1 MNIKKNEIL
10 NIYKKR
16 FISILSLSILLTF
29 ISFYSYYYQNEPSK
43 LKFITNEASENS
55 IVDLIM
61 QTNTEHDAML
71 LNIINMASSQK
82 MGDDNKIS
90 LKGTNIISVN
100 GRLTPIN
107 GFFLQKNFRE
117 IFKNEI
123 EKYDG
128 ISVKIIEQRSK
139 LQDLYTI
146 ISNDHGE
153 VNDQTIINIIEEIFL
168 NTEIVLEKRILDR
181 IQATRREQLSNLV
194 ILDSVLG
201 SNYADTFRLITSKK
215 SEILKKTLE
224 KKDIGDFVT
233 INNRFN
239 RKISSLDELVVSTSE
254 IKYGQILLL
263 FFIFHLMVF
272 FIFVTLKGLNKR
284 KSRK

>member
-1 MNIKKNEIL
+1 MNIKKNKIL

-29 ISFYSYYYQNEPSK
+29 ISFYSFYSQNESSK
-43 LKFITNEASENS
+43 LKFITNEAPEIG

-61 QTNTEHDAML
+61 QTNTEQDEML
-71 LNIINMASSQK
+71 LNIINMANSHK
-82 MGDDNKIS
+82 VGDDDFLS
-90 LKGTNIISVN
+90 LKGNISS

-117 IFKNEI
+117 IFKNET
-123 EKYDG
+123 EKYDS

-139 LQDLYTI
+139 QQDLYTVI
-146 ISNDHGE
+146 FNNHDKND
-153 VNDQTIINIIEEIFL
+153 DQTIVNIIEEIFL
-168 NTEIVLEKRILDR
+168 NIETILEERILER
-181 IQATRREQLSNLV
+181 IQATRKEQLTNLF

-201 SNYADTFRLITSKK
+201 SNFGEIFLLITNKK
-215 SEILKKTLE
+215 SEILEKTLQN
-224 KKDIGDFVT
+224 KGIKDFVT
-233 INNRFN
+233 INNRVN

-254 IKYGQILLL
+254 IKYGQIVLL
-263 FFIFHLMVF
+263 FFIFHMMVF

-284 KSRK
+284 KRRK

>member
-1 MNIKKNEIL
+1 MNIKKNKIL

-29 ISFYSYYYQNEPSK
+29 ISFYSFHSQNEPSK
-43 LKFITNEASENS
+43 LKFITNEAPEIG

-61 QTNTEHDAML
+61 QTNTEQDEML
-71 LNIINMASSQK
+71 LNIINMANSHK
-82 MGDDNKIS
+82 VGDKDFLS
-90 LKGTNIISVN
+90 LKGTISS

-117 IFKNEI
+117 IFKNET
-123 EKYDG
+123 EKYDS

-139 LQDLYTI
+139 QQDLYTV
-146 ISNDHGE
+146 ISNNHDK
-153 VNDQTIINIIEEIFL
+153 NDDQRIVNIIEEIFF
-168 NTEIVLEKRILDR
+168 NTETILEERILER
-181 IQATRREQLSNLV
+181 IQATRKEQLTNLS

-201 SNYADTFRLITSKK
+201 SNFGEIFLLITNKK
-215 SEILKKTLE
+215 SEILEKTLQN
-224 KKDIGDFVT
+224 KGIKDFVT
-233 INNRFN
+233 INNRVN

-254 IKYGQILLL
+254 IKYGQIVLL
-263 FFIFHLMVF
+263 FFIFHMMVF

>member
-1 MNIKKNEIL
+1 MNIKKNKIL

-29 ISFYSYYYQNEPSK
+29 ISFYSFYSQNESSK
-43 LKFITNEASENS
+43 LKFITNEAPEIG

-61 QTNTEHDAML
+61 QTNTEQDEML
-71 LNIINMASSQK
+71 LNIINMANSHK
-82 MGDDNKIS
+82 EGGEDFLS
-90 LKGTNIISVN
+90 LKGNISS

-117 IFKNEI
+117 IFKNET
-123 EKYDG
+123 EKYDS

-139 LQDLYTI
+139 QQDLYTVI
-146 ISNDHGE
+146 FNNHDKND
-153 VNDQTIINIIEEIFL
+153 DQTIVNIIEEIFL
-168 NTEIVLEKRILDR
+168 NTETILEERILEK
-181 IQATRREQLSNLV
+181 IQATRKEQLTNLF

-201 SNYADTFRLITSKK
+201 SNFGEIFLLITNKK
-215 SEILKKTLE
+215 SEILEKTLQN
-224 KKDIGDFVT
+224 KGIKDFVT
-233 INNRFN
+233 INNRVN

-254 IKYGQILLL
+254 IKYGQIVLL
-263 FFIFHLMVF
+263 FFIFHMMVF

-284 KSRK
+284 KRRK

>member
-1 MNIKKNEIL
+1 MNIKKNKIL

-29 ISFYSYYYQNEPSK
+29 ISFYSFYSQNESSK
-43 LKFITNEASENS
+43 LKFITNEAPEIG

-61 QTNTEHDAML
+61 QTNTEQDEML
-71 LNIINMASSQK
+71 LNIINMANSHK
-82 MGDDNKIS
+82 VGDDDFLS
-90 LKGTNIISVN
+90 LKGNISS

-117 IFKNEI
+117 IFKNET
-123 EKYDG
+123 EKYDS

-139 LQDLYTI
+139 QQDLYTV
-146 ISNDHGE
+146 ISNNHDK
-153 VNDQTIINIIEEIFL
+153 NDDQTIVNIIEEIFL
-168 NTEIVLEKRILDR
+168 NIETILEERILER
-181 IQATRREQLSNLV
+181 IQATRKEQLTNLF

-201 SNYADTFRLITSKK
+201 SNFGEIFLLITNKK
-215 SEILKKTLE
+215 SEILEKTLQN
-224 KKDIGDFVT
+224 KGIKDFVT
-233 INNRFN
+233 INNRVN

-254 IKYGQILLL
+254 IKYGQIVLL
-263 FFIFHLMVF
+263 FFIFHMMVF

-284 KSRK
+284 KRRK

>member
-29 ISFYSYYYQNEPSK
+29 ISSYSFYFQNEPSK
-43 LKFITNEASENS
+43 LKFIANEAPEIG

-61 QTNTEHDAML
+61 QTNTEQDEML
-71 LNIINMASSQK
+71 LNIINMANSHK
-82 MGDDNKIS
+82 VGDEDFLS
-90 LKGTNIISVN
+90 LKGTISS

-117 IFKNEI
+117 IFKNET
-123 EKYDG
+123 EKYDS
-128 ISVKIIEQRSK
+128 ISVKIIEQKSK
-139 LQDLYTI
+139 QQDLYTV
-146 ISNDHGE
+146 ISNNHDK
-153 VNDQTIINIIEEIFL
+153 NDDQTIVNIIEEIFL
-168 NTEIVLEKRILDR
+168 NTEKILEKRILER
-181 IQATRREQLSNLV
+181 IQATRKEQLTNLV

-201 SNYADTFRLITSKK
+201 SNFGEIFLLITNKK
-215 SEILKKTLE
+215 SEILEKTL
-224 KKDIGDFVT
+224 KNKGIKDFVT
-233 INNRFN
+233 INNRLN

-254 IKYGQILLL
+254 IKYGQIVLL
-263 FFIFHLMVF
+263 FFIFHMMVF

>member
-10 NIYKKR
+10 NVYKKR

-29 ISFYSYYYQNEPSK
+29 ISFFSYYSKNEPFK

-61 QTNTEHDAML
+61 QTNTEQDEML
-71 LNIINMASSQK
+71 LNIINIASSQK
-82 MGDDNKIS
+82 MGEKNLIPLIRTNK
-90 LKGTNIISVN
+90 
-100 GRLTPIN
+100 LTPIN

-117 IFKNEI
+117 IFQNEV
-123 EKYDG
+123 EKYDEV
-128 ISVKIIEQRSK
+128 SVKIIEKRSK

-146 ISNDHGE
+146 ISNNNNKD
-153 VNDQTIINIIEEIFL
+153 NDQIILNIIEEIFL
-168 NTEIVLEKRILDR
+168 NTEIILEKRILNR
-181 IQATRREQLSNLV
+181 IEATRNEQLRNLV
-194 ILDSVLG
+194 ILDSVIG
-201 SNYADTFRLITSKK
+201 SNYAEIYTLITNKK
-215 SEILKKTLE
+215 SEILEKTLE
-224 KKDIGDFVT
+224 KKSIGDFVT
-233 INNRFN
+233 INNRLN
-239 RKISSLDELVVSTSE
+239 RKISSFDELVVPTSE
-254 IKYGQILLL
+254 IKYGQFLLL

>member
-29 ISFYSYYYQNEPSK
+29 ISFFSYYYKNEPFK
-43 LKFITNEASENS
+43 LKFITNEAPEIN

-61 QTNTEHDAML
+61 QTNTEQDEML
-71 LNIINMASSQK
+71 LNIINIASSQK
-82 MGDDNKIS
+82 AGEKNLIPLIRNNKLS
-90 LKGTNIISVN
+90 PVD
-100 GRLTPIN
+100 

-117 IFKNEI
+117 IFKNEV

-128 ISVKIIEQRSK
+128 VSVKIIEQRSK

-146 ISNDHGE
+146 ISNNNDKD
-153 VNDQTIINIIEEIFL
+153 NDQIILNIIEEIFL
-168 NTEIVLEKRILDR
+168 NTEIILEKRILDR
-181 IQATRREQLSNLV
+181 VQATRNEQLRNLV
-194 ILDSVLG
+194 ILDSVID
-201 SNYADTFRLITSKK
+201 SNYAEIFTLITNKK
-215 SEILKKTLE
+215 SEMLEKTLE
-224 KKDIGDFVT
+224 KKSIGDLVT
-233 INNRFN
+233 INNRLN
-239 RKISSLDELVVSTSE
+239 RKISSFDELVVTTSE
-254 IKYGQILLL
+254 IKYGQVLLL

-272 FIFVTLKGLNKR
+272 FIFITLKGLNKR

>member
-1 MNIKKNEIL
+1 MNIKKNKIL

-29 ISFYSYYYQNEPSK
+29 ISFYSFYSQNESSK
-43 LKFITNEASENS
+43 LKFITNEAPEIG

-61 QTNTEHDAML
+61 QTNTEQDEML
-71 LNIINMASSQK
+71 LNIINMANSHK
-82 MGDDNKIS
+82 VGDDDFLS
-90 LKGTNIISVN
+90 LKGNISS

-117 IFKNEI
+117 IFKNET
-123 EKYDG
+123 EKYDS

-139 LQDLYTI
+139 QQDLYTV
-146 ISNDHGE
+146 ISNNHDK
-153 VNDQTIINIIEEIFL
+153 NDDQTIVNIIEEIFL
-168 NTEIVLEKRILDR
+168 NTETILEERILER
-181 IQATRREQLSNLV
+181 IQATRKEQLTNLF

-201 SNYADTFRLITSKK
+201 SNFGEIFLLITNKK
-215 SEILKKTLE
+215 SEILEKTLQN
-224 KKDIGDFVT
+224 KGIKDFVT
-233 INNRFN
+233 INNRVN

-254 IKYGQILLL
+254 IKYGQIVLL
-263 FFIFHLMVF
+263 FFIFHMMVF

-284 KSRK
+284 KRRK